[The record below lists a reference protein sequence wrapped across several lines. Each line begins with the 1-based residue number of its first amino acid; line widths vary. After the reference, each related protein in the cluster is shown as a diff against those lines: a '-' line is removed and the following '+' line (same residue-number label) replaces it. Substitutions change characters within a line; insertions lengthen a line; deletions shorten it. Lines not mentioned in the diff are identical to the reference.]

1 MFNQKIEDKLI
12 LKYPEL
18 LNVQYARTPEILK
31 TLTPTVHKGK
41 NNLNYQ

>member
-18 LNVQYARTPEILK
+18 LNLQYARTLEILK
-31 TLTPTVHKGK
+31 TLTPTVHKDK